1 MFSWY
6 YCQINYFKIPVLLC
20 IFVPAF
26 LRNGIVDVQG
36 QTGFENIMYFTQ
48 RNNSSLHNSAH
59 VVNGAKTERKK

>member
-26 LRNGIVDVQG
+26 FFLRNGIVDVQG

-48 RNNSSLHNSAH
+48 
-59 VVNGAKTERKK
+59 K

>member
-26 LRNGIVDVQG
+26 FLRNGIVDVQG

-48 RNNSSLHNSAH
+48 
-59 VVNGAKTERKK
+59 K